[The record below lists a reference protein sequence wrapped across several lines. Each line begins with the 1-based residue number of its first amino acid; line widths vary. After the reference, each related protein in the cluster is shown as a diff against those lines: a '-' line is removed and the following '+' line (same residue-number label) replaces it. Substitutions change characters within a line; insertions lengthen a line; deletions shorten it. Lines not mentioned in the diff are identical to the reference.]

1 MKKLLAL
8 LLVLTLSLG
17 LMAGCTSEPAV
28 EEAPAETPAADAEA
42 PAEDAAP
49 ANEINAAV
57 FYYNYA
63 DVYISSVRAEL
74 DAKLE
79 EAGISYTNYDGA
91 SNQATQTDQIN
102 TAVTSGANL
111 LIVNIVDNATPD
123 AAQSAVDLA
132 MSNNIPI
139 IFFNR
144 EISADVVNSYD
155 QCSFIGT
162 NTQEAGML
170 QGDLIGD
177 YLVENFD
184 TVDLNG
190 DGTISYVMFK
200 GQEGNPEAEY
210 RTQFAVE
217 NANVKLVEAGKPE
230 LAFFEEGNADMYY
243 VDQGGNWSAQAANDY
258 MVTFLSQ
265 YSEANGNMI
274 ELVIANNDGMA
285 EGAITALNTAGYNTG
300 EEGSYTIPTFGVDAT
315 ETAQQLIADGKMTGT
330 IKQDAEGMAESVA
343 IFARNVQAG
352 DDFMANTDSL
362 IIDADAAMVRVPYSV
377 YTG

>member
-17 LMAGCTSEPAV
+17 LMAGCTSEPAA
-28 EEAPAETPAADAEA
+28 EEAPAADSQA

-132 MSNNIPI
+132 MSNEIPI

-155 QCSFIGT
+155 QCAFIGT

-177 YLVENFD
+177 YLVENFE

-217 NANVKLVEAGKPE
+217 NANVKLVEAGQPE

-352 DDFMANTDSL
+352 EDFMANTDSL
-362 IIDADAAMVRVPYSV
+362 IIDADATMVRVPYSV